1 MSLFVKKPLN
11 QLLSE
16 AADSEK
22 GLKKTLGPWSL
33 IALGIGAVIG
43 AGLFSITGGAAATNA
58 GPAITISFIV
68 AGIGCAFAGLCYAEF
83 SSMIPIAGSAY
94 TYSYAT
100 MGEFIAWIIGWD
112 LVLEYAV
119 GAATVGISW
128 SRYFGKFLGGFG
140 IKLPPELTAGPWD
153 GGIINLP
160 AVFIIVLMSLLLI
173 RGTSGS
179 AKVNA
184 VIVGLKVA
192 VVLIFIAL
200 GWGYIRNSNYTPYIP
215 DNTGTFGEFGFSG
228 IIRAAAIVF
237 FAYIGFDAVSTAAQE
252 AKNPKRD
259 MPIGILGSLLICT
272 ILYIL
277 FAHVMTGVTNY
288 TTFRGEDSIAPVGV
302 AIDHM
307 GPETSPGVV
316 PKADFPWLNRA
327 IIVAILAGYA
337 SVILVMLLGQSRVF
351 YSMSK
356 DGLIPK
362 VFSDVHPRFR
372 TPAKSNVLFL
382 IFVSLFAAFI
392 PGRVVGEM
400 TSIGTLFAFILVC
413 IGVLVMRK
421 KMPDAPRA
429 FRTPLVPLV
438 PLLGIGTCFFMMA
451 FLPMDTWVR
460 LLLWMLI
467 GLDIYLLYGLKN
479 SKLGGGGPRGSLKV
493 LNLTGIFLALAL
505 VGVSFIHS
513 KVLAGKQNG
522 VKKELSVLAFRKT
535 TGDTTS
541 KNDFPKGYFIAVDK
555 KLEAASEAGVG
566 KAERESAINKP
577 LSKEEADKLPEYN
590 KSMSYDGLFY
600 IAILLSVVHLLLFG
614 GRMTRKGA

>member
-1 MSLFVKKPLN
+1 MSLFVRKPLN
-11 QLLSE
+11 KLLAE
-16 AADSEK
+16 ASDGEK

-68 AGIGCAFAGLCYAEF
+68 AGLGCAFAGLCYAEF

-119 GAATVGISW
+119 GAATVSISW
-128 SRYFGKFLGGFG
+128 SRYFGRFMEGFG
-140 IKLPPELTAGPWD
+140 IHMPAEVMGGPWD
-153 GGIINLP
+153 GGIVNLP
-160 AVFIIVLMSLLLI
+160 AVFIVVLMSLLLM

-192 VVLIFIAL
+192 VVLIFIIL
-200 GWGYIRNSNYTPYIP
+200 GWSYINNSNYTPYIP
-215 DNTGTFGEFGFSG
+215 DNTGKFGEFGFSG

-259 MPIGILGSLLICT
+259 MPIGILGSLFICT
-272 ILYIL
+272 LLYIL

-288 TTFRGEDSIAPVGV
+288 TSFRGKDGIAPVAV

-307 GPETSPGVV
+307 GKVG
-316 PKADFPWLNRA
+316 ADGLVHADYPWLNRA
-327 IIVAILAGYA
+327 IIVAILAGYS

-351 YSMSK
+351 FSMSK

-362 VFSDVHPRFR
+362 VFSDVHPKFR
-372 TPAKSNVLFL
+372 TPAKSNLLFL
-382 IFVSLFAAFI
+382 CFVSLFAALV
-392 PGRVVGEM
+392 PARVVGEM

-413 IGVLVMRK
+413 IGVMVLRK
-421 KMPDAPRA
+421 KMPEAPRA

-438 PLLGIGTCFFMMA
+438 PLLGIATCFFMMA
-451 FLPMDTWVR
+451 FLPLDTWIR
-460 LLLWMLI
+460 LLVWMLI
-467 GLDIYLLYGLKN
+467 GFDIYLWYSIKKSLLSSTLPDTPRQANKVVGSTGL
-479 SKLGGGGPRGSLKV
+479 
-493 LNLTGIFLALAL
+493 
-505 VGVSFIHS
+505 
-513 KVLAGKQNG
+513 VLA
-522 VKKELSVLAFRKT
+522 VVLAAVAFLHHEQSE
-535 TGDTTS
+535 GADT
-541 KNDFPKGYFIAVDK
+541 
-555 KLEAASEAGVG
+555 
-566 KAERESAINKP
+566 
-577 LSKEEADKLPEYN
+577 
-590 KSMSYDGLFY
+590 GLFY
-600 IAILLSVVHLLLFG
+600 FSLVFAAIHAVIFG
-614 GRMTRKGA
+614 MRISRK